1 MYSPKN
7 LWNNIC
13 LLLCVPVELFWFFK
27 MFLLLFAN
35 AKFAKFDIFCK
46 DFSIF
51 FWSSKTQGIDHRFY
65 PTTENSKPM
74 ETLQTK
80 QNWRAG
86 HFLGSKNVWVVY
98 THWLYENTAQDQLV
112 LTWLYTQN
120 YIQNLDE
127 GLAFANKL
135 IDFCLDTVCFLV
147 FWLFSTFCT
156 ICLAIVLVKRP
167 FSTECCGDFFGFK
180 HIY

>member
-1 MYSPKN
+1 MGG
-7 LWNNIC
+7 LHALVIR
-13 LLLCVPVELFWFFK
+13 EH
-27 MFLLLFAN
+27 
-35 AKFAKFDIFCK
+35 
-46 DFSIF
+46 
-51 FWSSKTQGIDHRFY
+51 SS
-65 PTTENSKPM
+65 
-74 ETLQTK
+74 
-80 QNWRAG
+80 
-86 HFLGSKNVWVVY
+86 GSACSDMA
-98 THWLYENTAQDQLV
+98 LY
-112 LTWLYTQN
+112 YTQN

-167 FSTECCGDFFGFK
+167 FNTECCGDFFGFK